1 MEDIV
6 PIYTFEALEAQEQ
19 AREAAKNAADREA
32 QICLATIHY
41 IKGDYDLQDEAILDS
56 LDLSYDLTEI
66 ELFCKSVYDGEEDA
80 NKKAI
85 KKIANY
91 LYERGY

>member
-19 AREAAKNAADREA
+19 AREAAKDAANREA
-32 QICLATIHY
+32 MICVATIHY
-41 IKGDYDLQDEAILDS
+41 IDNNYDLQDEEILDS

-66 ELFCKSVYDGEEDA
+66 ELFCKSVYDGEEDC
-80 NKKAI
+80 NKKSR
-85 KKIANY
+85 KKIAKY
-91 LYERGY
+91 LSKIEL